1 MRKALHRPF
10 GRNFGDAVFSEGSAA
25 LGPAVAP
32 GSGVVDPLSPDAL
45 RVVLETAR
53 GIAREAGALVMEG
66 FRKGGRIRT
75 KSDRTDLVTEYDEK
89 SERLIRQRIA
99 ERLPEHDVI
108 GEEGQGTSDAG
119 KRLVW
124 YVDPIDGTTNF
135 AHGHPF
141 FCLAMGLAARTDQGG
156 EEPILGVVL
165 APAMQIEW
173 AAGKG
178 IGATRTSAG
187 VSARCEVSQTDVLE
201 DALLATG
208 FPSNRAHT
216 KDNNYAAF
224 LAIDAA
230 THGARRCGA
239 AAMELCLV
247 ADGGYDGFWDLG
259 LKAWDVTAGAVIVSE
274 AGGRLTRF
282 GGLPLALRTFASDGG
297 RVIATN
303 GRIHEALTR
312 RVGEHT
318 PPLGLPLEKQVG

>member
-1 MRKALHRPF
+1 MPDHP
-10 GRNFGDAVFSEGSAA
+10 
-25 LGPAVAP
+25 
-32 GSGVVDPLSPDAL
+32 SPDEL
-45 RVVLETAR
+45 RAVLATAV
-53 GIAREAGALVMEG
+53 GIAREASALVMDG
-66 FRKGGRIRT
+66 FRRGGRIRT

-89 SERLIRQRIA
+89 SERLIRDRIA
-99 ERLPEHDVI
+99 KLLPWHDVI
-108 GEEGQGTSDAG
+108 GEEGQGTSDAD

-141 FCLAMGLAARTDQGG
+141 FCLAMGLAARTERGG
-156 EEPILGVVL
+156 EEPIAGVVI

-173 AAGKG
+173 AAAKG
-178 IGATRTSAG
+178 LGSTRNG
-187 VSARCEVSQTDVLE
+187 VRCEVSGTDVLE

-224 LAIDAA
+224 LALDGA

-247 ADGGYDGFWDLG
+247 ADGGYDGFWDIG
-259 LKAWDVTAGAVIVSE
+259 LKAWDVTASAVIVSE
-274 AGGRLTRF
+274 AGGRVTRF
-282 GGLPLALRTFASDGG
+282 GGLPLGVRTFAADGG

-303 GRIHEALTR
+303 GRIHEALVR

-318 PPLGLPLEKQVG
+318 PSLGLPLEKGMG